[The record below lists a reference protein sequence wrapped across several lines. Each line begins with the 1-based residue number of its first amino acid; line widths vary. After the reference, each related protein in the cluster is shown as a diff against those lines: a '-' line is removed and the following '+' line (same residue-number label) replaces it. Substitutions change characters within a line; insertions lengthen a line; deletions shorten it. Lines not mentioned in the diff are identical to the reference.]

1 MYTCVSKL
9 TVYTFTCVNNVVLF
23 IKCWYFVLLTVVLFT
38 CVNLIVLETDDDE
51 VSECNATLTAMFN
64 ITIVN
69 KHYKTR
75 FVETTKYYNI
85 IITDNHVHYY
95 EH

>member
-1 MYTCVSKL
+1 MLFYSL
-9 TVYTFTCVNNVVLF
+9 NVGILYYWLWF
-23 IKCWYFVLLTVVLFT
+23 GSH
-38 CVNLIVLETDDDE
+38 NLIVLEIDDDE

-75 FVETTKYYNI
+75 FVQTTKYYNI
-85 IITDNHVHYY
+85 IITDNHEHYY